1 MKNRVSAPTLRDRG
15 FSLIEMLIVV
25 AIIAVMAAVALPN
38 IGQYIR
44 NYKVRGAEQ
53 QVASEIQAARV
64 KAIATNTNNGV
75 SFVIVDADSY
85 RYVLEDLVAGES
97 LGPLRDLPA
106 GVRFVSVGTAEPS
119 FRFTRMGATCVNC
132 VYTLSAT
139 TGACSAQELAP
150 GGRCVNAAAGN
161 YVQADTANGAIV
173 VNLIETATGLQRWIQ
188 VAPGGRVRPQP

>member
-1 MKNRVSAPTLRDRG
+1 MKNRVSVPTLRDRG
-15 FSLIEMLIVV
+15 FSLIVMLIVV

-44 NYKVRGAEQ
+44 NYKIRGAEQ

-97 LGPLRDLPA
+97 LGPLRDLPP
-106 GVRFVSVGTAEPS
+106 GVRFVPVGTTEPS
-119 FRFTRMGATCVNC
+119 FRFSRLGATCLSC

-139 TGACSAQELAP
+139 SGACSAQELAA
-150 GGRCVNAAAGN
+150 GGRCVNAPADN
-161 YVQADTANGAIV
+161 YVQVDAANQAIV
-173 VNLIETATGLQRWIQ
+173 VNLVETATGLQRWVQ
-188 VAPGGRVRPQP
+188 VAPGGRIRPQP